1 MFCGDGK
8 RKRRKKITFILILK
22 TKGDKGEII
31 KSVIIKLE
39 RQTKR
44 ARVRVSKRYES

>member
-1 MFCGDGK
+1 MGK
-8 RKRRKKITFILILK
+8 KEKKEDNYIDFEKLREIRV
-22 TKGDKGEII
+22 EII